1 MSGSA
6 DLFHLDG
13 GAGGTLGDDHRLD
26 AGIDILAAAPRQC
39 VTCPRFS
46 TSPNLM
52 ASFVSVQG
60 KPGPHGFRTFLP

>member
-39 VTCPRFS
+39 VTDRK
-46 TSPNLM
+46 
-52 ASFVSVQG
+52 SVV
-60 KPGPHGFRTFLP
+60 